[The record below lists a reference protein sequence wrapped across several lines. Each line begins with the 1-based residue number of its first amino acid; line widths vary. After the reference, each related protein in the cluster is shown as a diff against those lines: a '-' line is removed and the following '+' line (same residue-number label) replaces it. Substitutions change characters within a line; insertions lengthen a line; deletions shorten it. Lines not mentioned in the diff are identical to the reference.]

1 MENFLSL
8 LSKIQKHSQLLLDC
22 LNLEKQALDTN
33 TLDGLNDIA
42 DKKIILFKELES
54 LNIQRKENSS
64 DKDFNQYLLNTKDK
78 KLISQW
84 STCEKII
91 SACKKQNE
99 INGRIINRYSQSNQD
114 VLSIITGRKQSKDDT
129 YNSQGSQTRNTSLL
143 NDIKA

>member
-1 MENFLSL
+1 MKNLLSL
-8 LSKIQKHSQLLLDC
+8 LSKIQIHSQLLLDC

-42 DKKIILFKELES
+42 EKKTILFKELES
-54 LNIQRKENSS
+54 LNKQRKENSS
-64 DKDFNQYLLNTKDK
+64 DKDFNQYLLNTKDQ
-78 KLISQW
+78 KLINQW
-84 STCEKII
+84 SICEKII

-129 YNSQGSQTRNTSLL
+129 YNSQGNQTRNTSLL